1 MTSVRRL
8 TSTRGYGTC
17 RVGFALS
24 AARVGHVVL
33 TIALCAL
40 WATSSWAQ
48 ELSPRFY
55 WPAPQGTKLLI
66 LGYSQSSGNVLM
78 DPSIPL
84 FGVDSRVNTGFL
96 GYLQTFALA
105 GRTANVV
112 LELPYSWGT
121 TKGLVEDTPARRDFA
136 GFNDAGIT
144 LAVNLLGGPSMT
156 PTEFRQLRADPRPI
170 LGASLK
176 LVPPTGYY
184 QSHRLIN
191 VGANRWAAKL
201 ELGSVIP
208 MRPKW
213 LLEIEG
219 GAWFFGDDPDFVTG
233 KREQDPIYAIELHLV
248 RRFKPGF
255 WAALDVNHFTGG
267 RQTIGGAEL
276 VDVQENS
283 RIGGTIVIP
292 FLSRHAIKIGYSTGM
307 RTRFGTDFDQFLV
320 TYQKLLP

>member
-1 MTSVRRL
+1 MVSVQPFVNESGPGNGWMAHA
-8 TSTRGYGTC
+8 TCATRAT
-17 RVGFALS
+17 RSLLL
-24 AARVGHVVL
+24 VL
-33 TIALCAL
+33 LCAL
-40 WATSSWAQ
+40 WATSSRAQ

-55 WPAPQGTKLLI
+55 WPAPQGTKVLI

-96 GYLQTFALA
+96 GYLQTFAIA

-121 TKGLVEDTPARRDFA
+121 TKGLIGDTPARRDFA

-156 PTEFRQLRADPRPI
+156 PAEFQQLRADPRPI
-170 LGASLK
+170 LGVSLK

-184 QSHRLIN
+184 QSNRLIN

-219 GAWFFGDDPDFVTG
+219 GAWFFGDDPEFITG

-267 RQTIGGAEL
+267 RQTIGGVEL

-307 RTRFGTDFDQFLV
+307 RTRYGTDFDQFLV
-320 TYQKLLP
+320 TYQVLLP